1 MTYPLSLLGPGRRIG
16 AGPGFQPCASKGL
29 GRALAI
35 ALLVV
40 LCSALVVAPAV
51 IATVS
56 MVLVSRM
63 QVQTAAWVGHLKLMP
78 VLEGGRVLVTVA
90 LVTKV
95 VKTKEPE

>member
-1 MTYPLSLLGPGRRIG
+1 ML
-16 AGPGFQPCASKGL
+16 
-29 GRALAI
+29 
-35 ALLVV
+35 
-40 LCSALVVAPAV
+40 APAL

-63 QVQTAAWVGHLKLMP
+63 QVQAAPWVGHLKLMP

>member
-1 MTYPLSLLGPGRRIG
+1 ML
-16 AGPGFQPCASKGL
+16 
-29 GRALAI
+29 
-35 ALLVV
+35 
-40 LCSALVVAPAV
+40 APAV

-63 QVQTAAWVGHLKLMP
+63 QVQTAPWVGHLKLMP